1 MTTCCPPAAPALFGQ
16 RELLPSFKISWAGP
30 EYMNMHPPPPPIN
43 PLDPCMMLLAFSASQ
58 LHFLANK
65 KC

>member
-16 RELLPSFKISWAGP
+16 REQLPSFKIISWAGP
-30 EYMNMHPPPPPIN
+30 EYMNMHPPPPIN
-43 PLDPCMMLLAFSASQ
+43 ALDPCMMLLAFSASQ